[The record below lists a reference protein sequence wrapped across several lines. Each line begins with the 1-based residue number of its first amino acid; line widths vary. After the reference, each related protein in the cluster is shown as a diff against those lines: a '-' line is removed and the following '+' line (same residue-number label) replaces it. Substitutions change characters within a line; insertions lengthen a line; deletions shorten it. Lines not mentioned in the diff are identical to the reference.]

1 MFSSRRCSSSVGFT
15 LIELLVVIAIVAILA
30 AILMPVL
37 AGARAS
43 AHKAKC
49 VSNMRQLLQASSMYA
64 SDHNRRL
71 VPARVYVAGGSNLGR
86 TWCVLLEP
94 YLGDNRIL
102 LCPVDE
108 APQTVPNST
117 DLPHSYGINYDLTY
131 MTGWGAANLAYAMS
145 AIPRTA
151 DLILF
156 FDMKSTANAMG
167 SGYVMHR
174 VSRLAPR
181 HREMAVIGFL
191 DGHAKVQPPSR
202 VDSVRYWSPLMP

>member
-1 MFSSRRCSSSVGFT
+1 MFSFRRGSSPVGFT

-30 AILMPVL
+30 AILIPVL
-37 AGARAS
+37 AGARGS
-43 AHKAKC
+43 AYQAKC
-49 VSNMRQLLQASSMYA
+49 VSNVHQLLQASSMYA
-64 SDHNRRL
+64 SDYSRRL
-71 VPARVYVAGGSNLGR
+71 VPARVYIPGGSNLGQ

-94 YLGDNRIL
+94 YLGDDRIL

-108 APQTVPNST
+108 EPQTVPNST

-131 MTGWGAANLAYAMS
+131 QTGWGAANLAYAMS

-156 FDMKSTANAMG
+156 FDMKSTAQAMG

-181 HREMAVIGFL
+181 HREKAVIGFL
-191 DGHAKVQPPSR
+191 DGHAKVKSPSQ
-202 VDSVRYWSPLMP
+202 VDAVKYWSPMTP